1 MTRATAAIVAAAAA
15 FAVSAGAPGLVAAQP
30 LPRDHTTT
38 DDLADDPDRIGVL
51 EVETYGVSEA
61 AAEKFEES
69 VEETLADVGRR
80 VSRSAAVKKML
91 ADSDYVTGCSFG
103 PCMKEVERA
112 TKLSR
117 VLVARIQ
124 GEGQTYSVVV
134 SLIDTRTGYLVAQV
148 AQSCPVCT
156 VDEAIST
163 ATLAV
168 VELVNAKD
176 PEMEAPPARALHV
189 DRPRAA
195 AGEGA
200 ARRVRRT
207 GWVLLAAGAVAAG
220 AGAWLWRE
228 DHEPG
233 GAAALGAGG
242 GLALAGVTSLVLSAT
257 F

>member
-1 MTRATAAIVAAAAA
+1 MMSGRAIVAVAVAIAAS
-15 FAVSAGAPGLVAAQP
+15 AVAQRIAAAQP
-30 LPRDHTTT
+30 LPPDHTTT
-38 DDLADDPDRIGVL
+38 DDLGDDPDRIGVL

-61 AAEKFEES
+61 AAGKFEES
-69 VEETLADVGRR
+69 VEETLADVGR
-80 VSRSAAVKKML
+80 VVERSAEVKKKL
-91 ADSDYVTGCSFG
+91 ADSEYVTGCTFG
-103 PCMKEVERA
+103 PCLKEVERA

-134 SLIDTRTGYLVAQV
+134 SLVDTSTGYLVAQV

-168 VELVNAKD
+168 VELVNARD
-176 PEMEAPPARALHV
+176 PETEAPAARTVHV
-189 DRPRAA
+189 DRPAP

-207 GWVLLAAGAVAAG
+207 GWVLLAVGVAGAA
-220 AGAWLWRE
+220 AGAWLWSE

-233 GAAALGAGG
+233 GGAALGAGG
-242 GLALAGVTSLVLSAT
+242 GLALAGVTALVLSAT

>member
-1 MTRATAAIVAAAAA
+1 MIRVAIAAAVAL
-15 FAVSAGAPGLVAAQP
+15 VAGVAPVAAQP

-38 DDLADDPDRIGVL
+38 DDLGDDPDVIGVL
-51 EVETYGVSEA
+51 DVETYGVSEA
-61 AAEKFEES
+61 AAGKFEES
-69 VEETLADVGRR
+69 VEETLADVGTK
-80 VSRSAAVKKML
+80 VERSAEVKKKL
-91 ADSDYVTGCSFG
+91 ADSEYVTGCTFG
-103 PCMKEVERA
+103 PCMKEVEQA

-134 SLIDTRTGYLVAQV
+134 SLVDTATGYLVAQV

-168 VELVNAKD
+168 VELVNARD
-176 PEMEAPPARALHV
+176 PEVEAPVARTVRVAQPAARV
-189 DRPRAA
+189 DDGR
-195 AGEGA
+195 A

-207 GWVLLAAGAVAAG
+207 GWVMLTLGVAGAAAGG
-220 AGAWLWRE
+220 WLWKE
-228 DHEPG
+228 DHKPG
-233 GAAALGAGG
+233 GGAALGAGG
-242 GLALAGVTSLVLSAT
+242 GLAVAGLTALVLSAT

>member
-1 MTRATAAIVAAAAA
+1 MTRGVAIVAVAVAMAAS
-15 FAVSAGAPGLVAAQP
+15 AVVQRSAAAQP

-38 DDLADDPDRIGVL
+38 DDLGDDPDAIGVL

-61 AAEKFEES
+61 AAGKFEES

-80 VSRSAAVKKML
+80 VERSAAVKKML
-91 ADSDYVTGCSFG
+91 ADSEYVTGCTFG

-134 SLIDTRTGYLVAQV
+134 SLVDTSTGYLVAQV

-168 VELVNAKD
+168 VELVNARD
-176 PEMEAPPARALHV
+176 PEMEAPAARTVHV
-189 DRPRAA
+189 DRPAPA
-195 AGEGA
+195 GGEGA

-207 GWVLLAAGAVAAG
+207 GWVLLAVGVAGAAAG
-220 AGAWLWRE
+220 GWLWSE
-228 DHEPG
+228 DHKPG
-233 GAAALGAGG
+233 GGAALGAGG
-242 GLALAGVTSLVLSAT
+242 GLALAGVTALVLSAT

>member
-1 MTRATAAIVAAAAA
+1 MRAMFLAAMLAASASAA
-15 FAVSAGAPGLVAAQP
+15 AAQP

-38 DDLADDPDRIGVL
+38 DDLADDPDAIGVL

-61 AAEKFEES
+61 AAGKFEES
-69 VEETLADVGRR
+69 VEETLADVGTR
-80 VSRSAAVKKML
+80 VERSAAVKKML
-91 ADSDYVTGCSFG
+91 ADSEYVVGCTFG

-112 TKLSR
+112 TRLAR

-134 SLIDTRTGYLVAQV
+134 SLIDTATGYLVAQV

-168 VELVNAKD
+168 VELVNEKD
-176 PEMEAPPARALHV
+176 PATEAPVAREVHV
-189 DRPRAA
+189 DPSRAA
-195 AGEGA
+195 PNDPRST
-200 ARRVRRT
+200 RRVRRT
-207 GWVLLAAGAVAAG
+207 GVVLLALGVAGVA
-220 AGAWLWRE
+220 AGAWLWKE

-233 GAAALGAGG
+233 GGAALGAGG
-242 GLALAGVTSLVLSAT
+242 GLALAGVTALILSAT